1 MGSLIEPRLLST
13 RIRKINTDLKT
24 LYSRSNRPAIGTP
37 GAMSAARDGN
47 RMSHGRLALIGSAV
61 ALYILALAGLRWPS
75 GSDAVKDVL
84 TLVIIVIPPVLAYV
98 VGRGH

>member
-1 MGSLIEPRLLST
+1 
-13 RIRKINTDLKT
+13 
-24 LYSRSNRPAIGTP
+24 
-37 GAMSAARDGN
+37 
-47 RMSHGRLALIGSAV
+47 MSHGRLALIGSAV